1 MAHIRLS
8 DVGVEFP
15 IHNAHSRSL
24 QLQVF
29 GKLGGKLAQHK
40 QAVFVRAL
48 QGVNL
53 SFEDG
58 DRVGIIGHNGA
69 GKTTLLRVLA
79 GVYEPTFGS
88 ISVDGRLSSFTDITL
103 GMDPEA
109 TGLENIIFRCVFMG
123 LSFAEARRLS
133 PSIQE
138 FSELGEFLR
147 LPVRTYSTGMF
158 LRLAFAISTSIEPDI
173 IIMDEMIAGGDARFI
188 EKAKVAPYEPSGAN
202 ENPGPRHSWRRDR
215 WRACATRS
223 SGSTMA
229 KFARSDRS
237 MKSTRSILR
246 QMPDR
251 GPSTWASHGL
261 PRVSRHQGQTWSR
274 MGRAEFSTGPF
285 ALTFLTGLRFGVI
298 SNLKLPLLVGYTAH
312 CDWSYR
318 EIQAE
323 NLRRLAYSVLEL
335 IWEKQWSSGRLTS
348 RAAVCGS
355 DGRYL
360 NVKT

>member
-29 GKLGGKLAQHK
+29 GKLGGKLAQHR
-40 QAVFVRAL
+40 QAVFVQAL

-53 SFEDG
+53 AFEDG

-79 GVYEPTFGS
+79 GVYEPTFGTMS
-88 ISVDGRLSSFTDITL
+88 MEGRLSSFTDITL

-173 IIMDEMIAGGDARFI
+173 IIMDEMIAGGDARFL
-188 EKAKVAPYEPSGAN
+188 EKAKA
-202 ENPGPRHSWRRDR
+202 
-215 WRACATRS
+215 
-223 SGSTMA
+223 
-229 KFARSDRS
+229 
-237 MKSTRSILR
+237 
-246 QMPDR
+246 
-251 GPSTWASHGL
+251 
-261 PRVSRHQGQTWSR
+261 
-274 MGRAEFSTGPF
+274 
-285 ALTFLTGLRFGVI
+285 
-298 SNLKLPLLVGYTAH
+298 
-312 CDWSYR
+312 
-318 EIQAE
+318 
-323 NLRRLAYSVLEL
+323 
-335 IWEKQWSSGRLTS
+335 RLTS
-348 RAAVCGS
+348 LLERTKILVLATHGVGIMQSLCNKVIWLDHGEVRKIGSFDEVHPLYLAANAS
-355 DGRYL
+355 
-360 NVKT
+360 

>member
-29 GKLGGKLAQHK
+29 GKLGGKLAQHN

-188 EKAKVAPYEPSGAN
+188 EKAKIAPHEPSGADQ
-202 ENPGPRHSWRRDR
+202 NPGPRHAWRRDDGGLMQQGR
-215 WRACATRS
+215 LARPWRSPQDRTRS
-223 SGSTMA
+223 T
-229 KFARSDRS
+229 
-237 MKSTRSILR
+237 KSSRSILR
-246 QMPDR
+246 QMLAR
-251 GPSTWASHGL
+251 ETSVGPVMALRPSIEQ
-261 PRVSRHQGQTWSR
+261 HQAQTWSR
-274 MGRAEFSTGPF
+274 MGRASSRQGP
-285 ALTFLTGLRFGVI
+285 
-298 SNLKLPLLVGYTAH
+298 
-312 CDWSYR
+312 
-318 EIQAE
+318 
-323 NLRRLAYSVLEL
+323 
-335 IWEKQWSSGRLTS
+335 
-348 RAAVCGS
+348 
-355 DGRYL
+355 L
-360 NVKT
+360 N

>member
-1 MAHIRLS
+1 MAHIKLS

-40 QAVFVRAL
+40 QAIFVQAL

-58 DRVGIIGHNGA
+58 DRVGVIGHNGA

-79 GVYEPTFGS
+79 GVYEPTYGTMS
-88 ISVDGRLSSFTDITL
+88 IEGRLSSFTDITL

-147 LPVRTYSTGMF
+147 LPVRTYSSGMF

-173 IIMDEMIAGGDARFI
+173 IIMDEMISGGDARFM
-188 EKAKVAPYEPSGAN
+188 ERAKA
-202 ENPGPRHSWRRDR
+202 
-215 WRACATRS
+215 
-223 SGSTMA
+223 
-229 KFARSDRS
+229 
-237 MKSTRSILR
+237 
-246 QMPDR
+246 
-251 GPSTWASHGL
+251 
-261 PRVSRHQGQTWSR
+261 
-274 MGRAEFSTGPF
+274 
-285 ALTFLTGLRFGVI
+285 
-298 SNLKLPLLVGYTAH
+298 
-312 CDWSYR
+312 
-318 EIQAE
+318 
-323 NLRRLAYSVLEL
+323 
-335 IWEKQWSSGRLTS
+335 RLTS
-348 RAAVCGS
+348 LLERTKILILASHSAEIMQSLCNKVIWLDHGEVRKIGS
-355 DGRYL
+355 FEEVHPAYL
-360 NVKT
+360 DAYAG

>member
-1 MAHIRLS
+1 MAHIRLI

-40 QAVFVRAL
+40 QAVFVQAL

-53 SFEDG
+53 SFQDG
-58 DRVGIIGHNGA
+58 DRIGIIGHNGA

-79 GVYEPTFGS
+79 GVYEPTFGTMS
-88 ISVDGRLSSFTDITL
+88 LEGRLSSFTDITL

-123 LSFAEARRLS
+123 LSFLEARRLS

-173 IIMDEMIAGGDARFI
+173 IIMDEMISGGDARFM
-188 EKAKVAPYEPSGAN
+188 ERAKA
-202 ENPGPRHSWRRDR
+202 
-215 WRACATRS
+215 
-223 SGSTMA
+223 
-229 KFARSDRS
+229 
-237 MKSTRSILR
+237 
-246 QMPDR
+246 
-251 GPSTWASHGL
+251 
-261 PRVSRHQGQTWSR
+261 
-274 MGRAEFSTGPF
+274 
-285 ALTFLTGLRFGVI
+285 
-298 SNLKLPLLVGYTAH
+298 
-312 CDWSYR
+312 
-318 EIQAE
+318 
-323 NLRRLAYSVLEL
+323 
-335 IWEKQWSSGRLTS
+335 RLTS
-348 RAAVCGS
+348 LLERTKILVLATHSIEIMQSLCNKVVWLDHGEIRKVGSFEEVHPLYLAA
-355 DGRYL
+355 
-360 NVKT
+360 NVG